1 MLQLKSDVGKVS
13 AVLDNPI
20 LDKKEHEPVGVH
32 YILEIYE
39 CPSAVLNNLT
49 YIMESLR
56 GAVKVA
62 GATLLN
68 EVSHQFSPQGVTALM
83 LLAESHISIHTW
95 PESGYAAIDVFTCG
109 SHTMPDMACA
119 HLVDKLQAKRHLL
132 FKMPRNTEL
141 PEA

>member
-1 MLQLKSDVGKVS
+1 MLQLKSEFGKS
-13 AVLDNPI
+13 TAVL
-20 LDKKEHEPVGVH
+20 ETHEPVGVH

-39 CPSAVLNNLT
+39 CPSTVLNDLE
-49 YIMESLR
+49 YIMECLR
-56 GAVKVA
+56 GAVKCA

-68 EVSHQFSPQGVTALM
+68 QVAHQFSPQGVTALM

-95 PESGYAAIDVFTCG
+95 PESGYAALDVFTCG
-109 SHTMPDMACA
+109 SHTMPDLACA
-119 HLVDKLQAKRHLL
+119 YLIDKLQAKRHLL